1 MIRILLIEDNAG
13 DVRLVKEMLKER
25 SMSSSSV
32 LAFEF
37 ELVSAARL
45 HEGMQAVLSE
55 RFDVILI
62 DLSLPDSEGLTT
74 VQQMCVAAP
83 ETPIIV
89 LSGSNDEVTAT
100 AAVGEGAQD
109 YLLKGHIDS
118 EILARSIR
126 YSIERKKLDLRLKQM
141 AFFDGLTGVANH
153 TQLFLLFQPLLARAN
168 RFKENLAVLFIDF
181 DHFKSINDNYGH
193 AMGDTMLKKMAECLN
208 TNVRNYDIVARIGGD
223 EFVVVLDNCCQA
235 DVLNRA
241 KILLK
246 SINKPVIIDKQ
257 KIPMKASIGISVYP
271 EHGKEL
277 TDLLQKA
284 DEAMYH
290 AKTLGRNNVQMFT
303 PQK

>member
-13 DVRLVKEMLKER
+13 DVRLVKQMLKER

-32 LAFEF
+32 LPFEF

-45 HEGMQAVLSE
+45 HEGMQVILSE

-74 VQQMCVAAP
+74 VQQVCIAAP

-126 YSIERKKLDLRLKQM
+126 Y
-141 AFFDGLTGVANH
+141 
-153 TQLFLLFQPLLARAN
+153 
-168 RFKENLAVLFIDF
+168 
-181 DHFKSINDNYGH
+181 
-193 AMGDTMLKKMAECLN
+193 
-208 TNVRNYDIVARIGGD
+208 
-223 EFVVVLDNCCQA
+223 
-235 DVLNRA
+235 
-241 KILLK
+241 
-246 SINKPVIIDKQ
+246 
-257 KIPMKASIGISVYP
+257 
-271 EHGKEL
+271 
-277 TDLLQKA
+277 
-284 DEAMYH
+284 
-290 AKTLGRNNVQMFT
+290 
-303 PQK
+303 